1 MSRNSFSPD
10 SCHWDGWFTRK
21 AVANPIHTS
30 RPKAPLELRVNF
42 IRCCAW
48 GSLHRGQVPTH
59 GSTLPSRRCFAAT
72 WLMRHVVKSSRKLHS
87 RLTTHPHN
95 LSCPVLAWHVPS
107 TRCEVNL
114 FGVASHSCG
123 TSLWTNPAGL
133 RTSFAAPAVFP
144 KNVLNLY
151 LIRV

>member
-1 MSRNSFSPD
+1 MGRNSFSPD

-42 IRCCAW
+42 VRCCAW

-87 RLTTHPHN
+87 CLTTHPHN
-95 LSCPVLAWHVPS
+95 LSCPVLGTYLPPVVKSTCSELRPTAAGRAYGRTRPVYGLPS
-107 TRCEVNL
+107 QPRLCFRKTFL
-114 FGVASHSCG
+114 TF
-123 TSLWTNPAGL
+123 
-133 RTSFAAPAVFP
+133 
-144 KNVLNLY
+144 
-151 LIRV
+151 I